1 MRHLLWIVCSVFISV
16 PTYAAEHHSAHV
28 HSPVSANDEQYE
40 SQSEHVA
47 PAPPTLTMDKMSDA
61 DMNEMMEMN
70 DNAAIGMLLVDQAES
85 RFSDGED
92 ALYWDVSAFYG
103 NDFNKLIIK
112 SEGEHQGS
120 DTDSSNELLFNRIVS
135 RWWSAQAGVRH
146 DTAAGP
152 ARTWAAFGVQ
162 GLAPNWFDVDATIY
176 LGDQGRTALRFTSE
190 YELLLTQRW
199 ILQPKLEL
207 NAYGQRDE
215 RNGLG
220 AGLADAELG
229 IRVRYE
235 IRREFAPYVGVSW
248 TRLFGDTAKLAQRRG
263 VDRSELQWLAGVRVW
278 F

>member
-1 MRHLLWIVCSVFISV
+1 
-16 PTYAAEHHSAHV
+16 
-28 HSPVSANDEQYE
+28 
-40 SQSEHVA
+40 
-47 PAPPTLTMDKMSDA
+47 MDAMSDA

-103 NDFNKLIIK
+103 NDFNKLVIK

-135 RWWSAQAGVRH
+135 RWWSAQAGVRN
-146 DTAAGP
+146 DTGSGP
-152 ARTWAAFGVQ
+152 SRTWAAFGMQ
-162 GLAPNWFDVDATIY
+162 GLAPYWFDVDATVY
-176 LGDQGRTALRFTSE
+176 VGDGGRTALRLTSE

-215 RNGLG
+215 RKGLG
-220 AGLADAELG
+220 SGLADAELG

-248 TRLFGDTAKLAQRRG
+248 TRLFGGTATLAEQRGR
-263 VDRSELQWLAGVRVW
+263 DRSDIQWLAGLRVW